1 MSRFFQEPNVVEE
14 TSAIVT
20 HEGAVL
26 SCPQSKVQLRIPK
39 GAIVEGEQHEIYV
52 KVGNFT

>member
-1 MSRFFQEPNVVEE
+1 M
-14 TSAIVT
+14 T

-52 KVGNFT
+52 KVGNFAQLKILHSFL